1 MHTFWVYGLI
11 SFDTHIPPVTTTTF
25 PLPQNVLN
33 QSPFWP
39 GLDWPI
45 FYPCRVDLFFRSFT
59 KWSPYGRYSFV
70 FGFFHSVCFWDLF
83 MLWGVLVACSFL
95 AAGWYPIIWTHY
107 SCCCFTHSPPAEY
120 SGHFHVGA
128 VNKGAMNVYVQVF
141 GYMIFVCVRKYL
153 RVEL

>member
-45 FYPCRVDLFFRSFT
+45 FYPCRVDLFFPEFHKMESLWKILFCV
-59 KWSPYGRYSFV
+59 WLLPLSV
-70 FGFFHSVCFWDLF
+70 FLRFIHVVGCISSLF
-83 MLWGVLVACSFL
+83 L
-95 AAGWYPIIWTHY
+95 
-107 SCCCFTHSPPAEY
+107 SCCWVIPH
-120 SGHFHVGA
+120 
-128 VNKGAMNVYVQVF
+128 
-141 GYMIFVCVRKYL
+141 YMDTLQLLLLYPLTPCWVLWSFPRGGC
-153 RVEL
+153 